1 MDTAHDQIAE
11 LGDGIEE
18 LSHNPEKKGIGGGLD
33 RIKEKLRDVEDRSG
47 SSHICLT
54 GDPAGENED
63 NREEDKLNTTLEEK
77 FPELKKDRN
86 PELKKMH
93 KVPGRRKRKKK
104 QHSNSHDA
112 EV

>member
-1 MDTAHDQIAE
+1 M
-11 LGDGIEE
+11 
-18 LSHNPEKKGIGGGLD
+18 
-33 RIKEKLRDVEDRSG
+33 EDRSG

-54 GDPAGENED
+54 GDPAGENEE

-86 PELKKMH
+86 PELKKMY
-93 KVPGRRKRKKK
+93 KVPGRRKREKE
-104 QHSNSHDA
+104 HSNSRDA